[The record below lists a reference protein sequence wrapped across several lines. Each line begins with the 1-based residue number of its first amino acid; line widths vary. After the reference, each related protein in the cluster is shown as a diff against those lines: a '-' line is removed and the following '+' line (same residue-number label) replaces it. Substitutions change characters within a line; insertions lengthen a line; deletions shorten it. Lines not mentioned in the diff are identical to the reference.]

1 VQRKTHLVIASLTS
15 LLMSV
20 TAATQQPSFQELD
33 HYIVNAM
40 HDAEVPGLSIAVV
53 KDNAVVFTKGYGVRK
68 VGENAPVDEHTI
80 FHIASVT
87 KGFTTASLAMLVDDG
102 KLGWDDHVLKYLPA
116 FQLYDSYAT
125 RELMVRDLLTHRTG
139 LTGNHTLCVDSAYS
153 REEILYRIRFWP
165 PKLGLRAQFD
175 YNNCMYIVAGQ
186 IIPAITGRSWDEFV
200 HERIFRPL
208 GMKRS
213 STSIREIHDDNVA
226 MPHRIVDGTIQSLPL
241 PNNDNMAPAGGI
253 NSSALDMAQWVRLQ
267 LGGGAYQGQRL
278 LSLQRLKELQSPNID
293 LDFSEGL
300 DKLQFPAD
308 HFAAYSLGWVLMD
321 YHGRKVVFHTGSSPG
336 FKAEILL
343 VPEEHLGVVILSNFF
358 DRPLSWLLGYR
369 VIDAYLGLPARDWA
383 GEYLKALKGF
393 EQENE
398 TEKKKREAE
407 RNRNTKPSLPMEK
420 YAGRY
425 TNEMYG
431 EAVVSIK
438 DGRTNSDFRGLGW
451 GGELTHWQFDT
462 FEAIWRVP
470 GFERNLA
477 TFMLGPNGDVDILRV
492 DGLADFVPVST
503 STPTGPK

>member
-1 VQRKTHLVIASLTS
+1 MVDPLRGRCHLRRSGISRPKGVVTRRASRKSHSGKPPH
-15 LLMSV
+15 
-20 TAATQQPSFQELD
+20 TARL
-33 HYIVNAM
+33 
-40 HDAEVPGLSIAVV
+40 GLSP
-53 KDNAVVFTKGYGVRK
+53 GVR
-68 VGENAPVDEHTI
+68 NACVSME
-80 FHIASVT
+80 
-87 KGFTTASLAMLVDDG
+87 
-102 KLGWDDHVLKYLPA
+102 LGTVLSDA
-116 FQLYDSYAT
+116 D
-125 RELMVRDLLTHRTG
+125 
-139 LTGNHTLCVDSAYS
+139 
-153 REEILYRIRFWP
+153 
-165 PKLGLRAQFD
+165 RA
-175 YNNCMYIVAGQ
+175 
-186 IIPAITGRSWDEFV
+186 R
-200 HERIFRPL
+200 
-208 GMKRS
+208 
-213 STSIREIHDDNVA
+213 
-226 MPHRIVDGTIQSLPL
+226 VDGTIQSLRL

-253 NSSALDMAQWVRLQ
+253 SSSAFDMAQWVRLQ

-293 LDFSEGL
+293 LDFSEVL

-308 HFAAYSLGWVLMD
+308 HFAAYGLGWVLMD
-321 YHGRKVVFHTGSSPG
+321 YHARKVVFHTGSSPG

-369 VIDAYLGLPARDWA
+369 VIDAYLGLPVRDWA

-438 DGRTNSDFRGLGW
+438 DGRTNLDFRGLGW

-470 GFERNLA
+470 GFERNLV
-477 TFMLGPNGDVDILRV
+477 TFMLGPNGDVDI
-492 DGLADFVPVST
+492 
-503 STPTGPK
+503 